1 MITTHSLASDLM
13 EMKITQADIINL
25 ILESNGTPTM
35 ASVIKELIALNN
47 NKAMQEGVDYFYS
60 KNDILDRKIYY
71 WKNNVKTEDATSP
84 NNRIPN
90 NYHKI
95 LVMQKMGYLVGKPI
109 TFSDKESSENDDGK
123 KVSPNEEF
131 VTEINKVLDEEWDDI
146 SNELVKGASN
156 KGVEWLHIYID
167 ENGGFGYTVID
178 ARQVIPIWET
188 QRQEQLEGIIR
199 YYTMYVNGKDRIRA
213 EHWTRDDV
221 TYYLQDDS
229 GVFVLEENPQS
240 HFDNIREIDGEQV
253 VTGLS
258 WGVVPFIPFKNNEEL
273 SNDLQDYKEL
283 IDIYDKVY
291 ADGANNIESIQDA
304 IWVLK
309 NYEGTELEEFQ
320 DNLRKYKALK
330 VDEKGGADVK
340 TAEIPT
346 EAREKFLDRTEEN
359 IYTFGMGV
367 DVSTDKYGQ
376 NPSGVALKFL
386 YALLDLKCDVLE
398 RKFKK
403 SIRELIWFI
412 AEYYKIT
419 QKKNYNH
426 KAIDITFNRTMITNE
441 AEKIDSAQKSKN
453 IIDDETIIS
462 NHPWVDDPQKVL
474 EKLEEQKATLTDAFN
489 NRLEQ
494 DLDNL
499 EGETGGVEL

>member
-1 MITTHSLASDLM
+1 MITTTDLAN
-13 EMKITQADIINL
+13 KQIAA
-25 ILESNGTPTM
+25 NGTPTLV
-35 ASVIKELIALNN
+35 AIIKELIEEHDIISMREGINYFNN
-47 NKAMQEGVDYFYS
+47 
-60 KNDILDRKIYY
+60 KNDIIDRVIYY
-71 WKNNVKTEDATSP
+71 WKDGAKVEDETSP
-84 NNRIPN
+84 NNRVPN

-109 TFSDKESSENDDGK
+109 TFSDKESEEDEEGNIN
-123 KVSPNEEF
+123 SPNEEL
-131 VTEINKVLDEEWDDI
+131 VTEINTILDETWDDTV
-146 SNELVKGASN
+146 NELIKGASN
-156 KGVEWLHIYID
+156 KGVEWLQPYIEEAD
-167 ENGGFGYTVID
+167 QGIGDFKYAVID
-178 ARQVIPIWET
+178 AREVIPIWET
-188 QRQEQLEGIIR
+188 SKLQALDSVLR
-199 YYTMYVNGKDRIRA
+199 YYTVWVNKKERYRA
-213 EHWTRDDV
+213 EWWTKDTV
-221 TYYLQDDS
+221 TYYIQDENGEFILDDEGNEVTES
-229 GVFVLEENPQS
+229 EDKVFINPSSHYYFNGV
-240 HFDNIREIDGEQV
+240 GY
-253 VTGLS
+253 G
-258 WGVVPFIPFKNNEEL
+258 WGAVPFIPFKNNEEL
-273 SNDLQDYKEL
+273 STDLQDYKEL

-403 SIRELIWFI
+403 SIRELLWFI

-419 QKKNYNH
+419 QKKDYNH
-426 KAIDITFNRTMITNE
+426 KAIDITFNRSMITNE
-441 AEKIDSAQKSKN
+441 AEKIESAQQSKGV
-453 IIDDETIIS
+453 ISDETIVA
-462 NHPWVDDPQKVL
+462 NHPWVDDPQKEM
-474 EKLEEQKATLTDAFN
+474 EKIEEQKAELTNAFN
-489 NRLEQ
+489 NRLEE
-494 DLDNL
+494 DLNDL

>member
-1 MITTHSLASDLM
+1 MITATD
-13 EMKITQADIINL
+13 ITNMNIAA
-25 ILESNGTPTM
+25 NGTPTM
-35 ASVIKELIALNN
+35 EAIIAKLIEENSIST
-47 NKAMQEGVDYFYS
+47 MQEGVNYFNN
-60 KNDILDRKIYY
+60 KNDILDREITY
-71 WKNNVKTEDATSP
+71 WKDGTKTVDETAP

-90 NYHKI
+90 NFHKV
-95 LVMQKMGYLVGKPI
+95 LVRQKMGYLVGKPI
-109 TFSDKESSENDDGK
+109 TYSDKEASEDEEGE

-131 VTEINKVLDEEWDDI
+131 VTEINTILDEDWDDTA
-146 SNELVKGASN
+146 NELVKGASN

-167 ENGGFGYTVID
+167 EVEKGIGEFKYTVID
-178 ARQVIPIWET
+178 AREVIPIWET
-188 QRQEQLEGIIR
+188 SKQVKLDAVLR
-199 YYTMYVNGKDRIRA
+199 YYYIWVNDKERIKAEWWTKDN
-213 EHWTRDDV
+213 V
-221 TYYLQDDS
+221 TYYVQNDSGEFIKDDS
-229 GVFVLEENPQS
+229 GSE
-240 HFDNIREIDGEQV
+240 DGGSELRHYYSNEV
-253 VTGLS
+253 GYG
-258 WGVVPFIPFKNNEEL
+258 WGKVPFVSFKNNEEMT
-273 SNDLQDYKEL
+273 SDLKDYKQL
-283 IDIYDKVY
+283 IDIYDKIY
-291 ADGANNIESIQDA
+291 ADGANNIEQIQDA

-309 NYEGTELEEFQ
+309 NYEGTGLEEFQ

-367 DVSTDKYGQ
+367 NVSTDKFGQ

-403 SIRELIWFI
+403 SIRELLWFI

-426 KAIDITFNRTMITNE
+426 KAIDITFNRSMITNE

-453 IIDDETIIS
+453 IVDDETIIS

-474 EKLEEQKATLTDAFN
+474 EKLEEQKAALTDAFN
-489 NRLEQ
+489 NRLEE
-494 DLDNL
+494 DLNDL